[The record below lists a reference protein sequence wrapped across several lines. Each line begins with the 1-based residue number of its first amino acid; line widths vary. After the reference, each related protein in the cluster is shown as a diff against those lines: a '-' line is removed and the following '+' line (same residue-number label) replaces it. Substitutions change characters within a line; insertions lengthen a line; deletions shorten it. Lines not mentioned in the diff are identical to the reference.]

1 AICGKAWP
9 CSAERARL
17 LAKFAGRPDQLGCHL
32 WQELERAARRVP
44 EPAALY
50 ERFLVWAPG
59 VLPPSPIDPGLGM
72 PRVPP
77 SAAATR
83 PGDGGV
89 ALKPTL
95 LPAEAR
101 PPLRPGRARV
111 VVFHYR
117 PRRLLVG
124 GQSQRV
130 L

>member
-1 AICGKAWP
+1 MTHPQQPALRPTGLVQPVNGVTVHQPVEPRWDCAICGKAWP

-72 PRVPP
+72 PCLPP

-89 ALKPTL
+89 GL
-95 LPAEAR
+95 
-101 PPLRPGRARV
+101 
-111 VVFHYR
+111 
-117 PRRLLVG
+117 
-124 GQSQRV
+124 
-130 L
+130 